1 MRSKEA
7 KVKEHSHYYL
17 YQPSATASRLYLYPI
32 ALGYFEYE
40 TGYSLWRNSYDSF
53 LLMYLIK
60 GSCLIQYQN
69 EELRV
74 SSGNFILLDCYQPH
88 GYCFDEDSDVLWLHF
103 DGPLARS
110 YYELLS
116 VQGIVFSPSNPS
128 PVIHNMEKLVDLFKK
143 AMPIKE
149 YMVSD
154 RITQILNALLN
165 SRSQAKTTFSHS
177 EVIDNSLIYI
187 SKHFSEHLTMEA
199 LAANSNMSLFHFTRI
214 FSAETGYT
222 PYQYLIATR
231 INSAKYLL
239 RTPDL
244 PIKDIAFSSGFSSE
258 SSFCST
264 FKKWEHMTP
273 SQFRSSIFSDSS
285 L

>member
-88 GYCFDEDSDVLWLHF
+88 GYRFDEDSDVLWLHF

-116 VQGIVFSPSNPS
+116 VQGIVFSP
-128 PVIHNMEKLVDLFKK
+128 
-143 AMPIKE
+143 PIRLRLSTIWK
-149 YMVSD
+149 
-154 RITQILNALLN
+154 NLL
-165 SRSQAKTTFSHS
+165 TFSKKQCPLKS
-177 EVIDNSLIYI
+177 IWYQ
-187 SKHFSEHLTMEA
+187 TA
-199 LAANSNMSLFHFTRI
+199 L
-214 FSAETGYT
+214 
-222 PYQYLIATR
+222 P
-231 INSAKYLL
+231 
-239 RTPDL
+239 
-244 PIKDIAFSSGFSSE
+244 
-258 SSFCST
+258 
-264 FKKWEHMTP
+264 
-273 SQFRSSIFSDSS
+273 RSSMRS
-285 L
+285 

>member
-154 RITQILNALLN
+154 QMCIRDRLLIL
-165 SRSQAKTTFSHS
+165 
-177 EVIDNSLIYI
+177 
-187 SKHFSEHLTMEA
+187 
-199 LAANSNMSLFHFTRI
+199 
-214 FSAETGYT
+214 
-222 PYQYLIATR
+222 
-231 INSAKYLL
+231 
-239 RTPDL
+239 
-244 PIKDIAFSSGFSSE
+244 
-258 SSFCST
+258 
-264 FKKWEHMTP
+264 
-273 SQFRSSIFSDSS
+273 
-285 L
+285 